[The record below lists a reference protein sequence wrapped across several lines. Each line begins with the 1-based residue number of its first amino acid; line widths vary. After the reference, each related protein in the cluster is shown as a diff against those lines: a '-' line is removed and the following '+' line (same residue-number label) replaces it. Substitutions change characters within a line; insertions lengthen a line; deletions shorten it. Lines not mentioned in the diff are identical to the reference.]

1 MKIARAPV
9 MSGLSIPAS
18 LRKKFVRPSLKRKAY
33 DKRADELLA
42 TRSLGQKKRFG
53 MAKLLGR
60 KFIAPGGFNP
70 TKPERNSDSDASSE
84 EEEEER
90 PFEPLVLWVSPA
102 EGGECIVRPSEARAK
117 QHTMRGSMMTYKT
130 PTTSTIMRV
139 AGSATSAMRK
149 PQTPKRVR
157 NDEA

>member
-117 QHTMRGSMMTYKT
+117 QHTRRFDDD
-130 PTTSTIMRV
+130 I
-139 AGSATSAMRK
+139 
-149 PQTPKRVR
+149 
-157 NDEA
+157 